1 MAEEAKAAPGHV
13 PAAQIPRATGP
24 RATGH
29 VGTSVGA
36 LLRPKF
42 RSKWNRS
49 ARREG
54 GLLRLGLLG
63 GLALGFWALLFTLIY
78 RMLLYFR
85 GAEGIGDLLAGKL
98 LGIGFLTFLMILLL
112 SNVITALSTFF
123 LSRDLDLLMAAP
135 VDPLHVYWARLIES
149 MVNSSWMVVLLV
161 VPLLA
166 AYGVMYGAGA
176 GFWLLAA
183 VVLPAFLVLPAVVGS
198 AVTLILV
205 NVFPARRTRD
215 LLALVGLLSAAGVVV
230 LIRLLQPERLVRP
243 DEFRSLVDFMAVLRT
258 PTSPWLP
265 SEWAASTLLTFLTGQ
280 WDVFPLVLLVSTAAA
295 ALVLGGVLHLRA
307 FPAGDSRAQEG
318 AEQRGGKERSRVL
331 ERFIP
336 ARGPAVRQLVAKE
349 IRVFFRDST
358 QWSQLILLGV
368 LVVVYVYNIRVLPVG
383 RDADVSF
390 FLVNVIGFLNLG
402 LAGFVVAAIA
412 ARFVFPAMS
421 LEGRMTWLLRSSPL
435 DPRTLFWT
443 KYAVGTVPLL
453 VVALPLI
460 VLTNLS
466 LDVSAFLFWVSN
478 VAMLGAT
485 LAMTAMALA
494 LGALFPNH
502 ETENPAEIPTSFGG
516 LLFMMSAVAYLV
528 ALVALCGWPVYHIL
542 RARLALTGVGAGA
555 GLLPGDVG
563 LLPPLLGFGGA
574 IVLTVGI
581 IAVSLRS
588 GVRRIREAETFV
600 GEGAA

>member
-1 MAEEAKAAPGHV
+1 
-13 PAAQIPRATGP
+13 
-24 RATGH
+24 
-29 VGTSVGA
+29 VGTGVRA

-49 ARREG
+49 ARPEG

-63 GLALGFWALLFTLIY
+63 ALALGFWALLFTLIY

-166 AYGVMYGAGA
+166 AYGVMYGASA

-183 VVLPAFLVLPAVVGS
+183 VVVPAFLVLPAVVGA

-265 SEWAASTLLTFLTGQ
+265 SEWAASTLLTFLTGR

-295 ALVLGGVLHLRA
+295 ALVLGGLLHLRA
-307 FPAGDSRAQEG
+307 FPTGYSRAQEG
-318 AEQRGGKERSRVL
+318 AEQRGGRERSRVL

-336 ARGPAVRQLVAKE
+336 SRGPAVRQLVAKE
-349 IRVFFRDST
+349 IRVFFRDTT

-412 ARFVFPAMS
+412 ARFVYPAMS

-443 KYAVGTVPLL
+443 KYAVGTIPLL

-466 LDVSAFLFWVSN
+466 LEVSPFLFWVSTL
-478 VAMLGAT
+478 AMVGAT

-494 LGALFPNH
+494 LGAFFPNH

-528 ALVALCGWPVYHIL
+528 AIVALCGWPVYHIL

-574 IVLTVGI
+574 VVLTAAI
-581 IAVSLRS
+581 IAISLRS